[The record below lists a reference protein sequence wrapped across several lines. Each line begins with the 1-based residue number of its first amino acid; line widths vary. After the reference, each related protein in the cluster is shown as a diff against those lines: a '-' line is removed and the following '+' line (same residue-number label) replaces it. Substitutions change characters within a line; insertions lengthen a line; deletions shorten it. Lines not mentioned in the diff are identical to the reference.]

1 MLKRGYI
8 ASNSI
13 YVSYAHNEKIIN
25 KYILKVDEV
34 FKLISR
40 AIDNNKLY
48 DLIETQ
54 ERSDAFGRL
63 TK

>member
-1 MLKRGYI
+1 MVEQVCAIEVDDSGIGNMRVDMKTKRYNKKHLYLDING
-8 ASNSI
+8 I
-13 YVSYAHNEKIIN
+13 YST
-25 KYILKVDEV
+25 D
-34 FKLISR
+34 
-40 AIDNNKLY
+40 KLY

>member
-8 ASNSI
+8 ASNSV

-48 DLIETQ
+48 DLLK
-54 ERSDAFGRL
+54 RKKVMLLVG
-63 TK
+63 

>member
-8 ASNSI
+8 ASNSV

-54 ERSDAFGRL
+54 ERSDASRL

>member
-1 MLKRGYI
+1 MYHMLIMK
-8 ASNSI
+8 
-13 YVSYAHNEKIIN
+13 KIIN